1 MSKLQVDVLESK
13 SGIGLTCAPA
23 DLFYQRAFAWC
34 TIHGNLV
41 TSGTPDL
48 TGVDEAFN
56 ISAVVEDAL
65 GLYTFFFDTN
75 AINTKYIVLG
85 SAGVGNNDSSTAG
98 GTVMT
103 VQVERRNDG
112 SSGLTTGN
120 FSIRNNSFVGSTN
133 TNSASSRDYISVIV
147 FGGF

>member
-34 TIHGNLV
+34 AFHGNLV

-48 TGVDEAFN
+48 TGVDEFFN
-56 ISAVVEDAL
+56 ISAIVEDSL

-120 FSIRNNSFVGSTN
+120 FSIRNNSLASG

>member
-56 ISAVVEDAL
+56 ISAVVEDTL

-120 FSIRNNSFVGSTN
+120 FSIRNNSLASG

>member
-48 TGVDEAFN
+48 TGVDESFN
-56 ISAVVEDAL
+56 ISAVVEDAT

-85 SAGVGNNDSSTAG
+85 SAGVGNNDSSTPG

-112 SSGLTTGN
+112 SSGLTTTY
-120 FSIRNNSFVGSTN
+120 FSIRNNSKASG

>member
-34 TIHGNLV
+34 AFHGNLV

-48 TGVDEAFN
+48 TGVDESFN
-56 ISAVVEDAL
+56 ISAVVEDAT

-85 SAGVGNNDSSTAG
+85 SAGVGNNDTSTAG

-120 FSIRNNSFVGSTN
+120 FSIRNNSLASG

>member
-34 TIHGNLV
+34 AFHGNLV

-48 TGVDEAFN
+48 TGVDETFN
-56 ISAVVEDAL
+56 ISAVVEDAT

-98 GTVMT
+98 GTLMT
-103 VQVERRNDG
+103 VQLERRNDVA
-112 SSGLTTGN
+112 SGLTTGN
-120 FSIRNNSFVGSTN
+120 FSIRNNSLASG

>member
-1 MSKLQVDVLESK
+1 MSKLQVDLLESK
-13 SGIGLTCAPA
+13 SGIGMTCTPD

-34 TIHGNLV
+34 TFHGNLA
-41 TSGTPDL
+41 TSAQDL
-48 TGVDEAFN
+48 TGVDEFFN
-56 ISAVVEDAL
+56 ISAVVNDAT
-65 GLYTFFFDTN
+65 GKYTFFFDTN

-112 SSGLTTGN
+112 SSGLTTGS
-120 FSIRNNSFVGSTN
+120 FSIRNNSLASGTN
-133 TNSASSRDYISVIV
+133 TASSRDYISVIV

>member
-48 TGVDEAFN
+48 TGVDETFN
-56 ISAVVEDAL
+56 ISAVVEDAT

-120 FSIRNNSFVGSTN
+120 FSIRNNSLASG

>member
-34 TIHGNLV
+34 AFHGNLV

-48 TGVDEAFN
+48 TGVDETFN
-56 ISAVVEDAL
+56 ISAVVEDAT

-112 SSGLTTGN
+112 SSGLTTGS
-120 FSIRNNSFVGSTN
+120 FSIRNNSLASG

>member
-65 GLYTFFFDTN
+65 GLYTFFFDTD

-120 FSIRNNSFVGSTN
+120 FSIRNNSLASG
-133 TNSASSRDYISVIV
+133 TNSASSRDYIAVVV

>member
-34 TIHGNLV
+34 AFHGNLV
-41 TSGTPDL
+41 TSATDL
-48 TGVDEAFN
+48 TGVDESFN
-56 ISAVVEDAL
+56 ISAVVEDAI

-85 SAGVGNNDSSTAG
+85 SAGVGNNDSSTPG

-120 FSIRNNSFVGSTN
+120 FSIRNNSLASG
-133 TNSASSRDYISVIV
+133 TNSASSRDYIAVVV

>member
-56 ISAVVEDAL
+56 ISAVVEDTL

-85 SAGVGNNDSSTAG
+85 SAGVGNNDSATPG

-120 FSIRNNSFVGSTN
+120 FAIRNHSLASG
-133 TNSASSRDYISVIV
+133 TNSASSRDYIAVVV

>member
-48 TGVDEAFN
+48 TGVDESFN

-120 FSIRNNSFVGSTN
+120 FSIRNNSLASG

>member
-48 TGVDEAFN
+48 TGVDESFN

-65 GLYTFFFDTN
+65 GLYTFFFDTD

-120 FSIRNNSFVGSTN
+120 FSIRNNSLASG
-133 TNSASSRDYISVIV
+133 TNSASSRDYIAVVV